1 MPMLATALPSMVTSC
16 CWTSWN
22 FASGRPNC
30 WRSTAYCR
38 ATSNAASCCP
48 TPCQATMIREPR
60 RSSLVS
66 SKLLMP
72 GEAVRFGHPDVGEDD
87 VRVLHRAQGNLVLD
101 PAPAHAR
108 QGGVDDEAADAA
120 VGLVPGPDQHVVAKR
135 PVADPAL
142 GAVEHPGVAAVGRA
156 AGDPPGPGFH
166 AAGNVRAVVR
176 FGEGKGAGG
185 AQVCRVLEQARL
197 LLLGA
202 EAVERLHEEVM
213 VDQEEG
219 GERGVHPGHLG
230 DDDPGEQVAVAAL
243 GRGAELQG
251 GQLGQD
257 VGREFGLV
265 PPVRGERGD
274 LGGQELPQLRQF
286 GPLRRAE
293 QGFVVE
299 EVRRGQPRHRRC
311 CHCGAAR
318 RPALSRSFRT
328 GHLEPVISAP
338 CGWRRRGGSSRR

>member
-48 TPCQATMIREPR
+48 TACQATMIREPR
-60 RSSLVS
+60 SSSLVS

-72 GEAVRFGHPDVGEDD
+72 AKRSASATRTSVKTMSAFCTVRRAILFSIRLRLTPGK
-87 VRVLHRAQGNLVLD
+87 VRVH
-101 PAPAHAR
+101 
-108 QGGVDDEAADAA
+108 DEAADAA
-120 VGLVPGPDQHVVAKR
+120 VGLVPGPDQHVVAER

-166 AAGNVRAVVR
+166 AAGDVRAVVR
-176 FGEGKGAGG
+176 FGERKGAGG
-185 AQVCRVLEQARL
+185 AQVRRVLEQARL

-202 EAVERLHEEVM
+202 EAVERLHEEVV
-213 VDQEEG
+213 VDQEER

-230 DDDPGEQVAVAAL
+230 DDEPGEQVAVAAL

-265 PPVRGERGD
+265 PPVRGEGGD
-274 LGGQELPQLRQF
+274 LGGQELPQLA
-286 GPLRRAE
+286 PAWPAPRR
-293 QGFVVE
+293 
-299 EVRRGQPRHRRC
+299 
-311 CHCGAAR
+311 
-318 RPALSRSFRT
+318 
-328 GHLEPVISAP
+328 
-338 CGWRRRGGSSRR
+338 